1 MKSAIVSMAARVR
14 TRDGFICVRSIPE
27 GSLCG
32 DENRVE
38 LEVDALG
45 LCITLHITSTEA
57 ARLSQSLR
65 EVVDVIG
72 NRKASQRGSV

>member
-1 MKSAIVSMAARVR
+1 
-14 TRDGFICVRSIPE
+14 
-27 GSLCG
+27 
-32 DENRVE
+32 